1 MQDLSITQEYFICAL
16 NEKGRIS
23 GLSTEKLVCLVAA
36 GLLEMQLENCITI
49 NKKEVNV
56 TGELP
61 AGRDYLKPLYDYINQ
76 SKAVK
81 IEKIMEAYNYSFTD
95 KRLDEL
101 VGAIGNSLTMLGLVE
116 TAQAGLLGGKKSYI
130 PKKNTI
136 NGVIDMVRAELL
148 ENGEVTDDVAALVV
162 LLDKSKSINKY
173 FSEFE
178 RKEINT
184 KLTAIINSPNGNMVK
199 SMVEHV
205 NNMISIML
213 VLMVAYS

>member
-101 VGAIGNSLTMLGLVE
+101 VGAIGSSLTMLGLVE
-116 TAQAGLLGGKKSYI
+116 TAQAGLLGSKKSYI

-199 SMVEHV
+199 SMVEQV

>member
-36 GLLEMQLENCITI
+36 GMLEMQLENCITI

-101 VGAIGNSLTMLGLVE
+101 VGAIGSSLTMLGLVE
-116 TAQAGLLGGKKSYI
+116 TAQAGLLGSKKSYI